1 LPGFS
6 SALRIY
12 IQGLSSTITTV
23 VDSRKK
29 DREIDPIVY
38 VYDVSFYDIH
48 PGQRRRWVDMTPRG
62 PGMITNG
69 GWVMNISSLAN
80 MP

>member
-1 LPGFS
+1 M
-6 SALRIY
+6 
-12 IQGLSSTITTV
+12 

-38 VYDVSFYDIH
+38 MYDGVVLRYPSWTTEEVGRHDS
-48 PGQRRRWVDMTPRG
+48 MG